1 MSIPDFVRLRGLV
14 NDGGRGRKKLKD
26 VDRNICVKN
35 FDLYVGQGKKLL
47 QDAEINIVYGKKH
60 AIIGKNGLGKS
71 VLLKAIVSRQPPFSN
86 IPSWY
91 SIVHLEQDVIADDR
105 TPLEIVL
112 SSDLER
118 LWLLEHI
125 QLLEKEE
132 EQEDENGEQ
141 QEQRNEEYNL
151 KDLYERFREIDG
163 FSAEGRVLAI
173 LKGLQFT
180 DEMLNQSSKCFS
192 GGWRMRIALARI
204 LFMTPD
210 LAILDEPTNH
220 LDLHATIWLEKYLS
234 QYKKTVLL
242 VSHDETILN
251 ECVDTI
257 IHFSNFSLKT
267 YNGNYYH
274 FLKVKAENERVV
286 LNNKRKEKS
295 KNKDKNKDKSKNKDK
310 KVFFDEKVA
319 TFVFPEVKY
328 FKDTAVIKFE
338 NVSFSYEEN
347 KILKNLTF
355 GVYLDT
361 RIGLVGKNASGKS
374 TIMKLLNGELEPTS
388 GEIVR
393 NSALKIVKYAQ
404 HSEDALN
411 LEMTPIEYLRSI
423 IDLSDK
429 ECLKVLGS
437 FGLSGKYAQNQI
449 STLSGGQKVRLIFAS
464 LTIQNPH
471 LILLDEP
478 TNHLDI
484 ETIKS
489 LEQGLKQYQGG
500 LVIISHNQ
508 SILNN
513 CCNVIWIVENKTV
526 RPFDG
531 TFEDYKSDV
540 LEK

>member
-47 QDAEINIVYGKKH
+47 QDSEINIVYGKKH
-60 AIIGKNGLGKS
+60 AIIGRNAIGKS
-71 VLLKAIVSRQPPFSN
+71 QLLKAIVSRHPPFSN

-132 EQEDENGEQ
+132 NEEEQE
-141 QEQRNEEYNL
+141 QENEEYNL

-163 FSAEGRVLAI
+163 FSAQGRALAI

-286 LNNKRKEKS
+286 LNNKRKEKNKNKEKS
-295 KNKDKNKDKSKNKDK
+295 KNKNKSKNKDK

-338 NVSFSYEEN
+338 DVSFSYEE
-347 KILKNLTF
+347 KEVLKNLSF
-355 GVYLDT
+355 GIYMDVH
-361 RIGLVGKNASGKS
+361 IGLVGVNASGKS

-423 IDLSDK
+423 LDLSEK

-489 LEQGLKQYQGG
+489 LEHGLKQYQGG

-513 CCNVIWIVENKTV
+513 CCNVIWIVENKTI